1 MSRVYNMLTGTPRPT
16 GTATIDPADDE
27 VWANAE
33 ESPFVEIGGPS
44 GPVFSA
50 TQTPPPRTIPEAKI
64 EAKPELIRS
73 FPRLVSTPT
82 PSYLSV
88 KFHDVV
94 ARAGLKS
101 AGDGPDAS
109 LVAFHFPDHA
119 VSGEYRILRDEIR
132 KQLPDLTSRVVL
144 FNAAA
149 PEAGTT
155 TVLLNLAIALA
166 HQEKTRVLVVD
177 ANVTRPAIAAKLALK
192 PAPGL
197 CEVLQQQV
205 PLAWAVQPSGIPGL
219 HVLSA
224 GDATE
229 ATRASVGRDF
239 PRFLM
244 QLRKWSDWVLVDA
257 GVWGGMPERDAV
269 CPSADAVYLVTR
281 EVDAERPEFLGVRG
295 WVKELGGLLR
305 GYVTTRV

>member
-33 ESPFVEIGGPS
+33 ESPFVEIGGPA

-50 TQTPPPRTIPEAKI
+50 AQTPPPRTVPEVKI
-64 EAKPELIRS
+64 EAKTELIRS
-73 FPRLVSTPT
+73 FPRLVAPPAPT
-82 PSYLSV
+82 YLSV

-94 ARAGLKS
+94 AHAGLKS
-101 AGDGPDAS
+101 IGDGPDAS

-132 KQLPDLTSRVVL
+132 KQLPDLTSRVLL
-144 FNAAA
+144 FNAAT

-155 TVLLNLAIALA
+155 TVILNLAITLA

>member
-1 MSRVYNMLTGTPRPT
+1 MSRVYNMLTGAPRSS
-16 GTATIDPADDE
+16 GVATIDPVEEA
-27 VWANAE
+27 VWSNTE
-33 ESPFVEIGGPS
+33 DTPFVEIGGPS
-44 GPVFSA
+44 GPVFSS
-50 TQTPPPRTIPEAKI
+50 TQAVIPRAVPEAKI
-64 EAKPELIRS
+64 DPKPELARS
-73 FPRLVSTPT
+73 FPRLVAT
-82 PSYLSV
+82 PSPAYLSV
-88 KFHDVV
+88 KFHDIGIRVGAKPV
-94 ARAGLKS
+94 
-101 AGDGPDAS
+101 GDGPDPA

-119 VSGEYRILRDEIR
+119 VSGEYRTLRDEIR
-132 KQLPDLTSRVVL
+132 KQLPDLTSRVLL

-155 TVLLNLAIALA
+155 TVLLNLAITLA
-166 HQEKTRVLVVD
+166 HNEKTRVLVVD
-177 ANVTRPAIAAKLALK
+177 ANTTRPAVAAKLALK

-197 CEVLQQQV
+197 SEVLQQQV
-205 PLAWAVQPSGIPGL
+205 PLAWAIQPTSISGLNILP
-219 HVLSA
+219 A

-229 ATRASVGRDF
+229 STPGAMGREL
-239 PRFLM
+239 PRFLT

-281 EVDAERPEFLGVRG
+281 EADAEKPEFLGVRG